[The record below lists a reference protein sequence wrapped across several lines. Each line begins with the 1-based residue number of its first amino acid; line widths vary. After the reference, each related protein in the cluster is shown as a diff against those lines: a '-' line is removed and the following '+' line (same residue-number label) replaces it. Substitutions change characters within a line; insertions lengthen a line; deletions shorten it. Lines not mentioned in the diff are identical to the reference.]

1 MDVLIKRCLV
11 TLSLLLFSVAA
22 LAQDQ
27 STDLERRLEAVENK
41 VAQLQK
47 NGSSPD
53 LDEVRRQIEI
63 LSKEIEAL
71 KNGQQKPVAEANT
84 QSYGL
89 GAAASK
95 VYRSEPGVSF
105 GGYGE
110 FAYDKPRHG
119 APARATMERGVL
131 YTGYKFNNRTVFNSE
146 LELEGGSTERSGSVS
161 IEFAYLDY
169 LIRPEVNIRAGLML
183 MPVGLINEE
192 HEPTAYFG
200 VLRPSV
206 ETNVIPATWA
216 DMGVGLF
223 GDVGRFSYRGYV
235 VTGLDST
242 GFGSDAVI
250 REGRQAGASALA
262 NDWAA
267 VGRIDWHPFE
277 GTMFGGSLYSGSSG
291 QTRDFRARVNLGE
304 VHVESK
310 FRGAALRALWT
321 RGTLGDAARVNEAN
335 GLTGDK
341 SVGSAFGGWYV
352 EGGYDLASLMEKT
365 WSLSPYLRYERL
377 DTQRRVPLGFERD
390 PENDQRIGTLGVAF
404 KPVSQ
409 TVIKVD
415 YQHLQNRGRTGGH
428 QFNLGLG
435 YIF

>member
-1 MDVLIKRCLV
+1 LIKRVSVALF
-11 TLSLLLFSVAA
+11 TLLLSVAV
-22 LAQDQ
+22 LAQDPNA
-27 STDLERRLEAVENK
+27 DLERRLKAVEDK

-47 NGSSPD
+47 NGSSPE
-53 LDEVRRQIEI
+53 LDEVRREIEI

-71 KNGQQKPVAEANT
+71 KNGQQKPVAEANA

-110 FAYDKPRHG
+110 FAYDKPNRG
-119 APARATMERGVL
+119 APAKATMERGVL
-131 YTGYKFNNRTVFNSE
+131 YTGYKFNNRVVFNSE
-146 LELEGGSTERSGSVS
+146 LEVEGGSTERGGSVS
-161 IEFAYLDY
+161 IEFGYLDY

-200 VLRPSV
+200 ALRPSV
-206 ETNVIPATWA
+206 ETNIIPATWG
-216 DMGVGLF
+216 DMGAGVF
-223 GDVGRFSYRGYV
+223 GDVGRISYRGYV

-242 GFGSDAVI
+242 GFGSEAAV

-267 VGRIDWHPFE
+267 VGRIDFHPFE
-277 GTMFGGSLYSGSSG
+277 GTMFGGSLYSGASG
-291 QTRDFRARVNLGE
+291 QTRDFRARVTLGE

-335 GLTGDK
+335 GLIGAQ
-341 SVGSAFGGWYV
+341 SVGSSFGGWYV
-352 EGGYDLASLMEKT
+352 EGGYDLASLMEWK

-377 DTQRRVPLGFERD
+377 DTQRSVPFGYARD
-390 PENDQRIGTLGVAF
+390 AENDRRIATLGIAF
-404 KPVSQ
+404 KPISQ

-415 YQHLQNRGRTGGH
+415 YQHMQNRANTGSH
-428 QFNLGLG
+428 QFNLGMG